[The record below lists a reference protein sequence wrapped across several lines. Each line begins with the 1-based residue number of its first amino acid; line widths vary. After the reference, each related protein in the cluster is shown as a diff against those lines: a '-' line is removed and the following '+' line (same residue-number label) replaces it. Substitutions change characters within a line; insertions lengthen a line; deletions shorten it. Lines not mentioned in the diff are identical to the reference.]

1 MDNQKQNNVEMVPA
15 KPPEKLRFDTDIAK
29 FTPRQMQA
37 VQALD
42 SGKVK
47 FLLYGGAL
55 GGGKLQSLSEPVL
68 TPFGWRK
75 IGDLRVGDTIL
86 NPTGQPQKVI
96 QVHPQGIKDIYKVT
110 CNDGAWTEV
119 GLEHLWLANKTQR
132 HRKIKENGY
141 YTNGH
146 TFFGGTIW
154 TTEAIRDFLARKEN
168 APIGSHIKKQN
179 ILIPLCNPL
188 KFTKSY
194 KPDNNPLTIEP
205 YLLGVLIGDGS
216 LTNPTSVSYTSLDA
230 EISAYLK
237 ELGYEFLLQK
247 DDKTW
252 RIRDGGCLK
261 KRIDKLGLSCRSE
274 NKFVPE
280 CYKWAPLEERIKL
293 IQGLVDTD
301 GYVDDRGHLS
311 YTTVSKQLADDF
323 QWIIRSL
330 GGKATITTK
339 TPTYS
344 YKGEKLN
351 GQLAYTIYFRTK
363 IDKQLAHLPR
373 KQERITGKFN
383 NELGEFSR
391 SIEKIE
397 YVGKKEAVCITVS
410 NPNGLYVTRDF
421 IVTHNSY
428 FLRWFGI
435 RYLMK
440 LFAKKGLRQI
450 QAMIACEDYPTLKDR
465 QLSKISREFPGWL
478 GKSHSD
484 HKDYGR
490 CFILA
495 EEYGGGIICFR
506 NLDDAS
512 RYASAEF
519 AAILV
524 DELTKNTYD
533 TFTHLRTRLRWP
545 GLDDIECLFVA
556 GTNPGSRGHGFT
568 KQLWL
573 DKAFP
578 DEFIHPIDYRSQFA
592 YVPSKATDNP
602 HLDKAYWSMLNTLPL
617 SLRKAFRDGDWNV
630 FVGQAFQEWTPSVHV
645 IRPLMIPRG
654 APIYMT
660 FDWGFGAPFSVGWW
674 WVDADG
680 RVYRFNEWY
689 GWNGTANQ
697 GLRLPDTD
705 VVDGI
710 VKRESKMGDLDLGR
724 IVRIAGPD
732 CFQKRPDYRGGGQ
745 GPSTFE
751 VFAQKGIYLQCGDPN
766 RELKLRQFRER
777 LRIPRD
783 ERGEIVELPKMLI
796 YENCEHFIR
805 TIPTLTQ
812 DKNNLEDIDQ
822 QGEDHCFHGDTIIKS
837 SHGIMKISELVGT
850 EGFVKTIDGWAPY
863 RNCRLTRKQAE
874 TVKVCFADGSYV
886 VCTPDHEFL
895 NDSGNWAKAIDLT
908 DETCY
913 VSVKGE
919 TLCESTLLVKQF
931 RNLTEKDITSVV
943 STSKRKVKGYTE
955 RFGNT
960 IMGQSRKGFRC
971 IIKTMT
977 EAIIGMKTW
986 NFVKIQNI
994 AHIMQKLM
1002 IMPNGLNLYT
1012 EGLPSGM
1019 EVKQVNNGI
1028 KNNIKSI
1035 AVKPWLKN
1043 MKSNVRFAGEF
1054 FQGQNFQNTVPVNVE
1069 MKDIYDQKVHGKK
1082 ERVNAVSKFSQQY
1095 GIHTTRLVQNRVQQ
1109 NLDGKSL
1116 KAVKVLPFGKHDVY
1130 CLTVPVLHC
1139 FSLSNGVVVSNC
1151 FDESSHICMARPV
1164 SQRISDT
1171 RPLTMAEKDWKV
1183 ILGEESMSIHEQP
1196 GEGFEYVDENDI
1208 FG

>member
-1 MDNQKQNNVEMVPA
+1 MNNVEIVPA
-15 KPPEKLRFDTDIAK
+15 KPAEKLRFDTDIAK

-55 GGGKLQSLSEPVL
+55 GGGK
-68 TPFGWRK
+68 
-75 IGDLRVGDTIL
+75 
-86 NPTGQPQKVI
+86 
-96 QVHPQGIKDIYKVT
+96 
-110 CNDGAWTEV
+110 
-119 GLEHLWLANKTQR
+119 
-132 HRKIKENGY
+132 
-141 YTNGH
+141 
-146 TFFGGTIW
+146 
-154 TTEAIRDFLARKEN
+154 
-168 APIGSHIKKQN
+168 
-179 ILIPLCNPL
+179 
-188 KFTKSY
+188 
-194 KPDNNPLTIEP
+194 
-205 YLLGVLIGDGS
+205 
-216 LTNPTSVSYTSLDA
+216 
-230 EISAYLK
+230 
-237 ELGYEFLLQK
+237 
-247 DDKTW
+247 
-252 RIRDGGCLK
+252 
-261 KRIDKLGLSCRSE
+261 
-274 NKFVPE
+274 
-280 CYKWAPLEERIKL
+280 
-293 IQGLVDTD
+293 
-301 GYVDDRGHLS
+301 
-311 YTTVSKQLADDF
+311 
-323 QWIIRSL
+323 
-330 GGKATITTK
+330 
-339 TPTYS
+339 
-344 YKGEKLN
+344 
-351 GQLAYTIYFRTK
+351 
-363 IDKQLAHLPR
+363 
-373 KQERITGKFN
+373 
-383 NELGEFSR
+383 SR
-391 SIEKIE
+391 
-397 YVGKKEAVCITVS
+397 
-410 NPNGLYVTRDF
+410 
-421 IVTHNSY
+421 

-450 QAMIACEDYPTLKDR
+450 QAMIACEDYPSLKDR
-465 QLSKISREFPGWL
+465 QISKISREFPAWL

-495 EEYGGGIICFR
+495 EEYGSGVLCFR
-506 NLDDAS
+506 NLDDAAKYACYSEDTEILIKDKGFIPVAECKVGDFCFSLDPITKEMSWQKVTKMHEYQHDGVMYSYFS
-512 RYASAEF
+512 RYGPSYCVTPNHKMLYRSERKPEYRFVEAKDLIANYFIPRIGIWSKIQRDVPEVIEFESDGNNGKKISFQLKPFLRFLGLYLAEGSTDICRWSVKVSQHNGKNCREISDLLDSLKVNWHYSSSSYSFNNKAFVKYLKQFGKSTEKYIPQWIKDLPQEYLEEIWHGLMMGDGTKHHSDKFTYVTNSKRLRDDISEIGMKLGFVPTVYTYPAKSKVYPNGKTYTMKEYYHISLTKRVKETRCSRPQQIEYHGKVYCPTVPPYHTVCIRHRGRTMFCGQSAEF
-519 AAILV
+519 ALILV

-545 GLDDIECLFVA
+545 GLEDIECLFVA
-556 GTNPGSRGHGFT
+556 GTNPGSIGHSYC

-578 DEFIHPIDYRSQFA
+578 DEFIHPIDYRSQFT

-645 IRPLMIPRG
+645 IKPLMIPRG

-710 VKRESKMGDLDLGR
+710 IKRESKMGDLDLGR

-822 QGEDHCFHGDTIIKS
+822 QGEDH
-837 SHGIMKISELVGT
+837 V
-850 EGFVKTIDGWAPY
+850 
-863 RNCRLTRKQAE
+863 
-874 TVKVCFADGSYV
+874 
-886 VCTPDHEFL
+886 
-895 NDSGNWAKAIDLT
+895 
-908 DETCY
+908 
-913 VSVKGE
+913 
-919 TLCESTLLVKQF
+919 
-931 RNLTEKDITSVV
+931 
-943 STSKRKVKGYTE
+943 
-955 RFGNT
+955 
-960 IMGQSRKGFRC
+960 
-971 IIKTMT
+971 
-977 EAIIGMKTW
+977 
-986 NFVKIQNI
+986 
-994 AHIMQKLM
+994 
-1002 IMPNGLNLYT
+1002 
-1012 EGLPSGM
+1012 
-1019 EVKQVNNGI
+1019 
-1028 KNNIKSI
+1028 
-1035 AVKPWLKN
+1035 
-1043 MKSNVRFAGEF
+1043 
-1054 FQGQNFQNTVPVNVE
+1054 
-1069 MKDIYDQKVHGKK
+1069 
-1082 ERVNAVSKFSQQY
+1082 
-1095 GIHTTRLVQNRVQQ
+1095 
-1109 NLDGKSL
+1109 
-1116 KAVKVLPFGKHDVY
+1116 
-1130 CLTVPVLHC
+1130 
-1139 FSLSNGVVVSNC
+1139 